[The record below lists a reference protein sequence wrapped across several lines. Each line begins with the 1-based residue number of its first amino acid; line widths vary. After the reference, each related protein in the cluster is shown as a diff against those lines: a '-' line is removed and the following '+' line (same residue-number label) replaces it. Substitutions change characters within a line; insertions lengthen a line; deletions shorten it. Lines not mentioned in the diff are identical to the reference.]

1 MSDDRMDPHYTWPL
15 VLLTDLCASS
25 QAKLSGLVKSTL
37 EDNLESNSDQYFGT
51 SAQAENATPK
61 VNGNVR
67 VWSPP
72 RRLLESIAQG
82 GPRRDSQSN
91 LYALAIL
98 AYRSGRPRI
107 IVADETTKRQLS
119 GRFLTDRDLYSIRE
133 GGRISVILLSTQK
146 NPDSG
151 ECSVFAR
158 RAVCSPQETMFNLDD
173 IDYMYSDNDPQARPF
188 KSVHKSWGPLWT
200 HGQGWRGIIL
210 HDPDEEPF
218 KSGTADILGREYYA
232 KAVTTA
238 LGRYL
243 PTELAIQ
250 VSNTNSLPIKMPVWN
265 RRPSRTHLVIFLMY
279 PTSTQDLE
287 NTYQKLVEVV
297 PTRFLYTR
305 DRVSTTK
312 SDKGL
317 VLETEEWYT
326 EAHMTLELVPWDRH
340 RMKTRRDLVNFWNEY
355 RTWDAQL
362 GGNRNGIMPLLYLRR
377 PLSALDEAQF
387 GVLTCKPLKTNPLF
401 TLKMTFVDICI
412 DMEKFG
418 CVRHF
423 ITSDVHAR
431 DEGNKEILCQPDE
444 PFFVDPPL
452 WLPIIT
458 ESWVRTVVFLTN
470 QLSND
475 AKQTLEQLI
484 MPPIDVDSDGSDYDS
499 RDGQIFPEYS
509 TVPWREGAAMIDGNV
524 KDIWELVRALY
535 VYPKTP
541 RRGTISFVCVDR
553 QFELDQ
559 SVILV
564 QADEWDSDL
573 EHDLLQGLP
582 FPRLRGFKYTR
593 ASAELAYF
601 EKEHGLNI
609 HAVNYHWSKYRRPGW
624 PAPGILPD
632 DPVEDID
639 YVDSSAYP

>member
-61 VNGNVR
+61 VNVNVR

-98 AYRSGRPRI
+98 AYRSGRLRI

-362 GGNRNGIMPLLYLRR
+362 GENRNGIMPLLYLRR